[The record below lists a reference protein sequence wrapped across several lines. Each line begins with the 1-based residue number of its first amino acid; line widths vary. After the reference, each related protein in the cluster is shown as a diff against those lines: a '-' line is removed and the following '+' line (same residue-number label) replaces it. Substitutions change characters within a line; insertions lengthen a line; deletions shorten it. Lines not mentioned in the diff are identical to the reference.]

1 MDCRGGGV
9 RVRPSRPSEPSSLEE
24 GGKQNA
30 GVTPSAR
37 VGDGSGPSVLV
48 LEITVD
54 ESPAGFLPDDG

>member
-1 MDCRGGGV
+1 VCGLVDP
-9 RVRPSRPSEPSSLEE
+9 PSRRRWKRR
-24 GGKQNA
+24 KQNA